1 VCDDCGGGGE
11 GGQVSGA
18 SGRGN
23 SNASSKAR
31 ADVEVRQGE
40 EAEALEVGNTRPRAR
55 PPISAKS
62 AGKEAMEE
70 EEEGPLE
77 PAKVTGTK
85 RGFEPVVGVWARG
98 REKRQALSGR
108 AIDGSASGVNED
120 AKAASGLVASPVS
133 TLAKV
138 NPEGEKRG
146 SWWGQSF
153 GKFMRS

>member
-1 VCDDCGGGGE
+1 V
-11 GGQVSGA
+11 QVSGA

-40 EAEALEVGNTRPRAR
+40 EAEALEVGNTRPRAC
-55 PPISAKS
+55 PPISARS

-85 RGFEPVVGVWARG
+85 RGFEPGGAGGERG
-98 REKRQALSGR
+98 REKRQASGR

-133 TLAKV
+133 SLAKV
-138 NPEGEKRG
+138 KPEGEKRG